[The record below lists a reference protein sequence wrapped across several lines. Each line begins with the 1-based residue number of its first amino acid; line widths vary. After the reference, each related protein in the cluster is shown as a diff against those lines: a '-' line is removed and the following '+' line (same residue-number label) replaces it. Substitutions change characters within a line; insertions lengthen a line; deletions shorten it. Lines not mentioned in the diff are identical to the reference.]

1 MGDAST
7 AKAAAPS
14 PELADLLDDGFTEG
28 EALSLLEQRKKIG
41 CRVLYD
47 ERPGVIVG
55 VEPHLEYGYL
65 FNVEYKDKGY
75 GDIEVSEIKAALAA
89 AGSVPS
95 ASAMPAPLAA
105 VAAARRGAAAP
116 AAARQQTL
124 LSWRPG
130 PPPT

>member
-1 MGDAST
+1 M
-7 AKAAAPS
+7 
-14 PELADLLDDGFTEG
+14 
-28 EALSLLEQRKKIG
+28 EAFRALHRKKIG

-65 FNVEYKDKGY
+65 FNVEYEDNSC
-75 GDIEVSEIKAALAA
+75 GDIEVSEIKNALAA
-89 AGSVPS
+89 AISVPS

-105 VAAARRGAAAP
+105 VAARRGAAAP